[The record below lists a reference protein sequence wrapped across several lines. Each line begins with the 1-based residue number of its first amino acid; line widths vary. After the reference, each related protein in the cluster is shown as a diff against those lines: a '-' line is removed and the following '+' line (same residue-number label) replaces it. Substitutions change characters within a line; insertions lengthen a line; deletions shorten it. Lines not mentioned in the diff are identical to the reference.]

1 MTPPPAS
8 PPPALWGDETRRSM
22 RFFAIGQQRMPLA
35 LIHAMAEIKASA
47 AQVNGELGLLPN
59 AVAQAVADAAAEV
72 AGARHDAQF
81 PLSVWQTGSGAQS
94 HTNLNEVIAA
104 RVLARH
110 PELGARVL
118 DQVNLGQSAHDV
130 FPSALQIAAALA
142 LRDELLPAL
151 HELRLALAAK
161 AVAWTQVT
169 QLGRTALQD
178 AAPPTLGQEFG
189 AYEAQLAHCE
199 AEVRASQAALHR
211 LPLGAGGV
219 GPRRFGPVVIARL
232 AERLGLPLSQA
243 PSLQA
248 ALTGHE
254 AIVSLHAALRALAI
268 TLTRIAHEIR
278 LLGRGSRAGPG
289 EWLPPPDEGDAPVPT
304 QVDAVTMVCAQV
316 IGHDAAIGIAASR
329 GQFQLNA
336 YQPLIGLN
344 LLDSLQLLADA
355 MHSFSGHGVRG
366 LQVQARGL
374 PALPSAPPALVT
386 GLASQGSPEH
396 TAQLLTLTLAMA
408 PPKQ

>member
-1 MTPPPAS
+1 
-8 PPPALWGDETRRSM
+8 M
-22 RFFAIGQQRMPLA
+22 RLFAIGQQRMPLA

-47 AQVNGELGLLPN
+47 AQVNGELGLLSS
-59 AVAQAVADAAAEV
+59 AAAQAIADAAAEV

-81 PLSVWQTGSGAQS
+81 PLSAWQAGSGAQS
-94 HTNLNEVIAA
+94 HTNVNEVIAA
-104 RVLARH
+104 RVRARH

-130 FPSALQIAAALA
+130 FPSALHIAATLA

-199 AEVRASQAALHR
+199 AEVRASQAALYR
-211 LPLGAGGV
+211 LALGAGVG
-219 GPRRFGPVVIARL
+219 GPRRFAPAVIARL

-243 PSLQA
+243 PNLLA

-254 AIVSLHAALRALAI
+254 ALVSLHAALRALAI
-268 TLTRIAHEIR
+268 ALTKIAHDIR
-278 LLGRGSRAGPG
+278 LIGSGSRTGLG
-289 EWLPPPDEGDAPVPT
+289 EMLRPPCEGDGSVPT
-304 QVDAVTMVCAQV
+304 QVDALTMVCAQV
-316 IGHDAAIGIAASR
+316 IGHDAAIGIAASQ

-336 YQPLIGLN
+336 YKPLIGLN

-366 LQVQARGL
+366 LDVQAQSL
-374 PALPSAPPALVT
+374 PAPPNAVSAPVT
-386 GLASQGSPEH
+386 DLTSQGGPARS
-396 TAQLLTLTLAMA
+396 AQVLPLTLAA
-408 PPKQ
+408 ATPEP